1 MQTQLPNIQHERY
14 QLHAL
19 LGKGA
24 SGIVVLAKDVESSR
38 PVAIKLLERGP
49 QVNDY
54 TDREAFTHRLLNHPH
69 VVKMKVIRPGVNDQ
83 HTPRQQELFL
93 TRHYLGIVLEYAN
106 LGDLFQYVTSRTR
119 LTENQ
124 ARCAC

>member
-1 MQTQLPNIQHERY
+1 MTTLETLERDVQHPRY
-14 QLHAL
+14 QLHSL

-24 SGIVVLAKDVESSR
+24 SGQVVLAKDGHTDR

-69 VVKMKVIRPGVNDQ
+69 VVKMKVGW
-83 HTPRQQELFL
+83 
-93 TRHYLGIVLEYAN
+93 
-106 LGDLFQYVTSRTR
+106 
-119 LTENQ
+119 
-124 ARCAC
+124 